1 MCCMFFSTHGIEG
14 ERDAAIVTS
23 SSKQFNTDAD
33 AWFPN
38 SETRLAINGDIEGM
52 SGEQHIRMR
61 ISVATSE
68 DWGTAVTGAKLASGQ
83 PIRTAVAKAVELLSG
98 PLVAPF
104 RVVGCAQKPKLIAR
118 MRGRKSI
125 IVTSFGRN
133 SATATRISSNDAR
146 TGRMTV
152 NTTGG
157 LLGIEL
163 DATIWTSHARSF
175 QAANSPPLPSS
186 PSWLGAS

>member
-61 ISVATSE
+61 ISVATS
-68 DWGTAVTGAKLASGQ
+68 VLQS
-83 PIRTAVAKAVELLSG
+83 
-98 PLVAPF
+98 LV
-104 RVVGCAQKPKLIAR
+104 R
-118 MRGRKSI
+118 
-125 IVTSFGRN
+125 
-133 SATATRISSNDAR
+133 
-146 TGRMTV
+146 
-152 NTTGG
+152 
-157 LLGIEL
+157 
-163 DATIWTSHARSF
+163 
-175 QAANSPPLPSS
+175 
-186 PSWLGAS
+186 SWLPANQSALR